1 MLAGLRNA
9 VPAEGTRQMEFFL
22 QLMRM
27 LHAVL
32 GITPAEPKEER
43 TYLWLWVGAFA
54 LIFVVVMA
62 FVVLFAPRI
71 MH

>member
-1 MLAGLRNA
+1 
-9 VPAEGTRQMEFFL
+9 MEFFL

-32 GITPAEPKEER
+32 GITPAEPKQER

-54 LIFVVVMA
+54 LIFVVVAA

>member
-1 MLAGLRNA
+1 
-9 VPAEGTRQMEFFL
+9 MEFLL
-22 QLMRM
+22 QLMLMRM

-32 GITPAEPKEER
+32 GITPAEPEQER
-43 TYLWLWVGAFA
+43 TYLWLWLGAFA
-54 LIFVVVMA
+54 LIFLVVVA

>member
-1 MLAGLRNA
+1 
-9 VPAEGTRQMEFFL
+9 MEFLL

-32 GITPAEPKEER
+32 GITPAEPEQER
-43 TYLWLWVGAFA
+43 KYLWLWIGAFA
-54 LIFVVVMA
+54 LIFVAVVG